1 MANAFESDN
10 FPTVELEVL
19 TIGDRWVR
27 KRTDLG
33 TDYPPS
39 SFALSYNARLHGAG
53 STVISIQL

>member
-1 MANAFESDN
+1 MNLFDSDN
-10 FPTVELEVL
+10 FPTVEPEVL
-19 TIGDRWVR
+19 TIGDRWVW

-39 SFALSYNARLHGAG
+39 SYAFTYNARLEGTW